1 MLVKKIIYLDTS
13 IKVCCVKNTTAEQEK
28 LLPELVQHVFFYYSI
43 GLVNNPTS
51 RVKETFKIERKDIR
65 FGEKCLIF
73 SCSLD
78 GLLKPE
84 ECEFTIHSI
93 TFFLRDQPRYKA
105 QFDKTVAFRHMDSDP
120 AIFENLMKKN
130 KSFTRKTPDT
140 PSSICKTTSSD
151 TSKISLHEI
160 KHFMNSY
167 EKFKTRIQ
175 DSEFKDLL
183 SNKPSAID
191 FNLKSFGI
199 SLLCKLLLLIKSV
212 NELVDND
219 FQKDLHEF
227 LQSQIIN
234 QLETEVSA

>member
-1 MLVKKIIYLDTS
+1 MIVKKIIYLDSS
-13 IKVCCVKNTTAEQEK
+13 IKICCVKSTTAEQER
-28 LLPELVQHVFFYYSI
+28 LLPELVRYVFFCYSI
-43 GLVNNPTS
+43 GLINNPSS
-51 RVKETFKIERKDIR
+51 RIKETIKIERNNIR
-65 FGEKCLIF
+65 FGENYLIF

-78 GLLKPE
+78 GLLKAE
-84 ECEFTIHSI
+84 ECDFTIHSI
-93 TFFLRDQPRYKA
+93 TFFLKDQPRYKA
-105 QFDKTVAFRHMDSDP
+105 QIGKTVAFRHMDSDP
-120 AIFENLMKKN
+120 MLIEKLMKKSITH
-130 KSFTRKTPDT
+130 KDPETPLSIRKVAPL
-140 PSSICKTTSSD
+140 D
-151 TSKISLHEI
+151 TSKISLPEI

-167 EKFKTRIQ
+167 EKFRTRIQ
-175 DSEFKDLL
+175 SSEFKDLL
-183 SNKPSAID
+183 KNKPSAID